1 MGSTADFEKDILNR
15 KKLLKMLEPCI
26 EIFVWAT
33 GILKLRDFTLH
44 TESDC
49 QTVDAAA
56 VSSLTLML
64 SSRVPYFDAN
74 TNIAEEPV
82 VGSNVCETVTFV
94 VTFPQPVFCTAMSD
108 KRPRRADETDICD
121 AHPEFAGSLI
131 CTEES
136 KIHEDDD
143 EAVDLKEVRGEKS
156 AVP

>member
-1 MGSTADFEKDILNR
+1 MTAETSDNTNLHASA
-15 KKLLKMLEPCI
+15 LALG
-26 EIFVWAT
+26 V
-33 GILKLRDFTLH
+33 FTLH
-44 TESDC
+44 AESDC
-49 QTVDAAA
+49 QTVDTAA

-64 SSRVPYFDAN
+64 SSRVPYLDAN
-74 TNIAEEPV
+74 TNIVDEPV

-136 KIHEDDD
+136 EIHFDRSQDVDDIRSFADASLPPKFRTELKI
-143 EAVDLKEVRGEKS
+143 
-156 AVP
+156 